1 MVVISAY
8 FSGSETG
15 MMTLNRYRLRHM
27 AKQGNRSA
35 KRVEKLLRKPD
46 RLISLVLI
54 GNNLVNILASA
65 LGTIVGMRL
74 YGDAGVA
81 IATGVLTFVV
91 LVFAEVLPKTIAAL
105 YPEKVAYPSSFL
117 LAPLQILMM
126 PLVWLLNAITRMLMR
141 MMGIKTDIVVS
152 GSLSKEELRTI
163 VHESR
168 SQISRR
174 NQDMLLSVLD
184 LEKMTVDDIMVPR
197 SEIIGIDI
205 NDDWK
210 SILRQLSHS
219 PHGRIVLYRDSLD
232 DAISMLRVREAWRL
246 MSEKKE
252 FTKETMLRAAD
263 EIYFVLEGTPLST
276 QLVKFQ
282 RNKKKV
288 GLVVNEY
295 GDIQGL
301 VTVEDIL
308 EEIVGD
314 FTTSMSPTLAE
325 EVTPQNDGSVIIDGT
340 ANVREINKA
349 FNWHLPEDDA
359 RTVNGVILEAL
370 EEIPVAGTRVRIGE
384 YDIDILDVQDNM
396 IKQVKVFPVK
406 PLRECGGVKKRP
418 GIRMLD
424 RDLLRKQKLSFC
436 LRYSHHRR
444 TNCTTVQRIT
454 LLHNAQYVTWRNVIR
469 FHHCDGL
476 MHIRVQ
482 WYVSFGDHFNAK
494 LTHNIQHRLQ
504 RQLNTFN
511 HRGHIRVSFISHFQ
525 RTIQAINHRQQFVD
539 EFLQREFVSFFNIQF
554 STTTQVFH
562 FGFYAQNAV
571 TFTGL
576 GFSQLSFEIRNFFIA
591 RIHLLSRSFWLN
603 CLNLFVLIHDNFF
616 RGLPS
621 GVFCSLLLMNFSA
634 FFSHSSR

>member
-232 DAISMLRVREAWRL
+232 DAISMLRVREAAVDVG
-246 MSEKKE
+246 EKE

-263 EIYFVLEGTPLST
+263 GSILSEGTPLST

-370 EEIPVAGTRVRIGE
+370 EEIPVAGTRVHIGE

-406 PLRECGGVKKRP
+406 PLRESV
-418 GIRMLD
+418 
-424 RDLLRKQKLSFC
+424 
-436 LRYSHHRR
+436 
-444 TNCTTVQRIT
+444 
-454 LLHNAQYVTWRNVIR
+454 A
-469 FHHCDGL
+469 
-476 MHIRVQ
+476 
-482 WYVSFGDHFNAK
+482 
-494 LTHNIQHRLQ
+494 
-504 RQLNTFN
+504 
-511 HRGHIRVSFISHFQ
+511 
-525 RTIQAINHRQQFVD
+525 
-539 EFLQREFVSFFNIQF
+539 E
-554 STTTQVFH
+554 
-562 FGFYAQNAV
+562 
-571 TFTGL
+571 
-576 GFSQLSFEIRNFFIA
+576 
-591 RIHLLSRSFWLN
+591 
-603 CLNLFVLIHDNFF
+603 
-616 RGLPS
+616 
-621 GVFCSLLLMNFSA
+621 
-634 FFSHSSR
+634 